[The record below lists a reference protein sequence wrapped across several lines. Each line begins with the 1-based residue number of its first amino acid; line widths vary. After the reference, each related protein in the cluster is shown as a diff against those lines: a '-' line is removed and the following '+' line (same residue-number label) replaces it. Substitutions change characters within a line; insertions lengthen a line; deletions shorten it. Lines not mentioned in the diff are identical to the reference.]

1 MDHAGHFQPT
11 AGRGHVRR
19 KGSGAMSFRDDGKVY
34 LEVGVNEDVSKDENS
49 NVPYGAEETA
59 RDVVECIQHGATA
72 VQFRARYDDGRQAW
86 ADDEVSRTILATAAR
101 DVDPL
106 AYPGYAGSL
115 EHIWA
120 LAERPPAG
128 TGLLLA
134 PFDPAQHVKRVLW
147 LEDENQFKVVD
158 FDGANGSHPSYPPE
172 LDRFT
177 KLGLAPSIAVFNA
190 VDLRWVILAARIGI
204 LRQPL
209 NIKLYFSDR
218 CVSYNDPDPEVL
230 DFLVSRIPKW
240 IDHEIVV
247 VPYAMSS
254 AERRQELWE
263 HALNRGLGIR
273 VGIGDC
279 PMLFRTATN
288 AHMVDRAVNL
298 ITKRELT
305 PATQDDVRA
314 RFAATVADESEMVR
328 VVVNRNRCM
337 GWGVCY
343 SHAPEIYQPDA
354 DGYCVVIKPL
364 VDASLLEKAIEGAA
378 SCPERAIR
386 VEL

>member
-1 MDHAGHFQPT
+1 
-11 AGRGHVRR
+11 
-19 KGSGAMSFRDDGKVY
+19 MSFRDDGKVY
-34 LEVGVNEDVSKDENS
+34 LEVGLNEDASKHENPH
-49 NVPYGAEETA
+49 VPHGAEETA
-59 RDVVECIQHGATA
+59 RDVVECIQHGAS
-72 VQFRARYDDGRQAW
+72 VVHFHARYGDGRQAW
-86 ADDEVSRTILATAAR
+86 TDDEVSRTILAAAAGE
-101 DVDPL
+101 VDPL

-120 LAERPPAG
+120 LAEHPP
-128 TGLLLA
+128 TGNELLLA
-134 PFDPAQHVKRVLW
+134 PFDPAQHVKDVLW
-147 LEDENQFKVVD
+147 LEDKNQFRAVH
-158 FDGANGSHPSYPPE
+158 FGADDTNGSRPHYPLE

-177 KLGLAPSIAVFNA
+177 ELGLVPSIAVFNA

-209 NIKLYFSDR
+209 NIKLFFSDR
-218 CVSYNDPDPEVL
+218 CVSHSEPAPDVM

-254 AERRQELWE
+254 AELCQELWE
-263 HALNRGLGIR
+263 HALDRGLGIR

-279 PMLFRTATN
+279 PSVFRTTTN
-288 AHMVDRAVNL
+288 AQMVDRAVHL
-298 ITKRELT
+298 ITKRGLAAAT
-305 PATQDDVRA
+305 PDDVRT
-314 RFAATVADESEMVR
+314 RFAVAETDETELVR
-328 VVVNRNRCM
+328 VIVNRNRCM

-343 SHAPEIYQPDA
+343 SHAPEVYQPDS
-354 DGYCVVIKPL
+354 DGYCVVVKPL
-364 VDASLLEKAIEGAA
+364 VDSGLLEQAIQGAA

>member
-1 MDHAGHFQPT
+1 
-11 AGRGHVRR
+11 
-19 KGSGAMSFRDDGKVY
+19 MSFRDDGKVY
-34 LEVGVNEDVSKDENS
+34 LEVGVNEDASKDQNP

-59 RDVVECIQHGATA
+59 RNIVECIQHGAT
-72 VQFRARYDDGRQAW
+72 VVHYHARYDDGRQAW
-86 ADDEVSRTILATAAR
+86 ADDEVSSAVLATAASE
-101 DVDPL
+101 VDAL
-106 AYPGYAGSL
+106 AYPGYEASL

-120 LAERPPAG
+120 LAENPPAG
-128 TGLLLA
+128 AGLLFA

-147 LEDENQFKVVD
+147 LEDQNQFKAVD
-158 FDGANGSHPSYPPE
+158 VGPGQPNGSHPPYPPE

-177 KLGLAPSIAVFNA
+177 ELGVVPSIAVFNA
-190 VDLRWVILAARIGI
+190 VDLRWAILAARIGI

-209 NIKLYFSDR
+209 NIKLFFSDR
-218 CVSYNDPDPEVL
+218 FVSYNDPAPDVM

-254 AERRQELWE
+254 AELCQELWE
-263 HALNRGLGIR
+263 HALGRGLGIR

-279 PMLFRTATN
+279 PLVYRTVTN
-288 AHMVDRAVNL
+288 AQMVDRAVHL
-298 ITKRELT
+298 ITKRGLA
-305 PATQDDVRA
+305 PAAQDDVRT
-314 RFAATVADESEMVR
+314 RFAAAEGDESELVR

-343 SHAPEIYQPDA
+343 SHAPEVYQA
-354 DGYCVVIKPL
+354 DSEGYCVVIKPL
-364 VDASLLEKAIEGAA
+364 VDATLLEKAIEGAA